1 MDFVFE
7 GFVEVCDFS
16 HDFDVCEEVFRQRI
30 NLWQPPLN
38 QQVWFAAVD
47 NQHLEIL
54 AFAKVVGFLL
64 RLRLPLVAK
73 RALELGV
80 HVFENFEV
88 IHFEAKQVFQ
98 IRQQLRKLL
107 GTLTEVQVPKEAA
120 WRLLFQLPRRLQ
132 NFFQIAFV
140 LDVQFGKFL
149 RKLGN
154 FCLPNAFF
162 VFSESGD
169 NQENHEATVV
179 FEHDLVPQEVN
190 EMHFEFACHQS

>member
-1 MDFVFE
+1 MRNVFFISLFERFFLQNVSQVGTFEADLERRHEANVDFVFD
-7 GFVEVCDFS
+7 GFVEVCNFS
-16 HDFDVCEEVFRQRI
+16 HDFDVCEGAFRQRI

-38 QQVWFAAVD
+38 QQVWFATVD

-107 GTLTEVQVPKEAA
+107 GTLTEVQVFKEAA
-120 WRLLFQLPRRLQ
+120 WRLPF
-132 NFFQIAFV
+132 
-140 LDVQFGKFL
+140 
-149 RKLGN
+149 
-154 FCLPNAFF
+154 
-162 VFSESGD
+162 
-169 NQENHEATVV
+169 
-179 FEHDLVPQEVN
+179 
-190 EMHFEFACHQS
+190 